1 MLRDL
6 IVRHV
11 KPVLSPEVYQRLRRL
26 DPSTAERDAA
36 RARRESRRQAAAE
49 RAERKRRRTPV
60 PLSERDLSWLARH
73 FGTDK
78 WGPHRYPPHYE
89 RHLRHLKDDAFT
101 LLEIGIGGYRK
112 EGTGGASL
120 RMWREFFPRAQILG
134 LDIVDK
140 SFVNADRIRAFQ
152 GSQTDADL
160 LRAIVADAD
169 NLQVVIDDGSHR
181 SEHIIETFSVLF
193 PLLPIGGVYAIEDT
207 QTSYWEGYGGS
218 HDLAAT
224 HTSMAFVKRLLDDLN
239 YEEFT
244 PAGHEPTYAQR
255 YVVAVHAYH
264 NLVIIEKGHNN
275 EKRHGADV
283 AP

>member
-1 MLRDL
+1 MLREL

-11 KPVLSPEVYQRLRRL
+11 KPVLPPGLYQGLRRL
-26 DPSTAERDAA
+26 DPTAGERDAA
-36 RARRESRRQAAAE
+36 REARQAAAAA
-49 RAERKRRRTPV
+49 RSARKPRRTAV
-60 PLSERDLSWLARH
+60 PMAERDLTWLAKH

-89 RHLRHLKDDAFT
+89 RHLVHLKNEAFT
-101 LLEIGIGGYRK
+101 LLELGIGGYKK

-140 SFVNADRIRAFQ
+140 SFVNADRIRAYH
-152 GSQTDADL
+152 GSQTDAEL
-160 LRAIVADAD
+160 LRRIVADAD

-181 SEHIIETFSVLF
+181 SDHIIETFGVLF
-193 PLLPIGGVYAIEDT
+193 PLLPIGGIYAIEDT

-218 HDLAAT
+218 HDLTAS
-224 HTSMAFVKRLLDDLN
+224 HTSMAFVKTLLDDLN

-244 PAGHEPTYAQR
+244 KAGYQPTYTQR

-264 NLVIIEKGHNN
+264 NLVVIEKGDNN
-275 EKRHGADV
+275 EKRHGPDV
-283 AP
+283 AAP